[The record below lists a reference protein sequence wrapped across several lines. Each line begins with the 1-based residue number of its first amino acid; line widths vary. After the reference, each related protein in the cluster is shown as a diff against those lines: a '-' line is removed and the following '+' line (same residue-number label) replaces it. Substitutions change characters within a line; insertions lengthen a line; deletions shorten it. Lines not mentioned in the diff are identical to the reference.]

1 MKRLNHKRWTLIYL
15 LSILLSL
22 MFAPHS
28 HSQSIDCQHDDTS
41 IEYYDNM
48 RTLPGA
54 VTDLQGTEITFQSRD
69 KYVVVTRTFH
79 LTDSTRFF
87 IEKQMQ
93 ATPVNRTYFDKHHDG
108 FWVARYCA
116 HCRAV
121 FLLIKVEA

>member
-1 MKRLNHKRWTLIYL
+1 MKLNHRLWKLIYL
-15 LSILLSL
+15 LAIWIGLELG
-22 MFAPHS
+22 MTVHG
-28 HSQSIDCQHDDTS
+28 QSIDCQHDDTS

-87 IEKQMQ
+87 IEKQMK

-108 FWVARYCA
+108 CWVARYCA

-121 FLLIKVEA
+121 FLL